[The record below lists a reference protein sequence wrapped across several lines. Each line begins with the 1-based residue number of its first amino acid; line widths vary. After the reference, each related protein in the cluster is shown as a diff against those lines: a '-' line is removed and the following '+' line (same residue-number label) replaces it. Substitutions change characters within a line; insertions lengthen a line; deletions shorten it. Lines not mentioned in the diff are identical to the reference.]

1 MQLVFWRLRKVEADR
16 SSYCPYLDAI
26 RGAEPPLSALISI
39 HFKMP
44 AELCSPHSISII
56 QSG

>member
-26 RGAEPPLSALISI
+26 RGAEPPLGALISI